1 MNRRHIKRLRSTGP
15 AQRGF
20 TLLEMIVSILILG
33 LLAGLVVVGAR
44 HVVKLAKS
52 TAVAQQSRTIAE
64 AIVHFKNET
73 GILPPLVRDQQVA
86 GSPVVVTSGTDTYV
100 NVIRFDQGPTDPDTM
115 FLRGMGSPPAPSPTA
130 DDPYGASGPD
140 KRYSERS
147 LAIYLMGAMD
157 TPDLYSNRLP
167 LDGVPGLGLYKPYAD
182 GHFDIPLSVI
192 KHAKD
197 PANNPSVRAGQ
208 TFGPYVNVSS
218 GKVTLSDTDE
228 HHVQLVDPNGVAYRY
243 YRWVHTP
250 PVGSNPPSVRDL
262 NVPLLV
268 GRDATLPAYAGI
280 VVPPDRD
287 VNRNPALKT
296 AAWAVVAAGR
306 NKAFGDEDPAT
317 LGRLLGRDLASA
329 PAEVLRQ
336 ARIEAEADNVIEVG
350 Q

>member
-1 MNRRHIKRLRSTGP
+1 MNRRHAHGGQFSWSAR
-15 AQRGF
+15 RGF

-33 LLAGLVVVGAR
+33 ILAGLVIVGAS

-52 TAVAQQSRTIAE
+52 TTVAQQSRTIAQ
-64 AIVHFKNET
+64 AIEHFKTET
-73 GILPPLVRDQQVA
+73 GILPPLVRDQQTP
-86 GSPVVVTSGTDTYV
+86 GSPVVVTSGQDVYV
-100 NVIRFDQGPTDPDTM
+100 NVVRFDKGATDPDTM
-115 FLRGMGSPPAPSPTA
+115 FLRGMGTPPAPAPTA
-130 DDPYGASGPD
+130 ADPFGASSPD
-140 KRYSERS
+140 RRYSERS

-157 TPDLYSNRLP
+157 TLDVSNVLP
-167 LDGVPGLGLYKPYAD
+167 MDGVKGLGLYKPYAD
-182 GHFDIPLSVI
+182 GHFDVPLSVI

-218 GKVTLSDTDE
+218 GKVTLKDTDE
-228 HHVQLVDPNGVAYRY
+228 HNVQLVDPNGVPYRY

-250 PVGSNPPSVRDL
+250 PTGSNPPTVRDL

-268 GRDATLPAYAGI
+268 GRDATLPAFAGV

-287 VNRNPALKT
+287 VNRNPALRT

-306 NKAFGDEDPAT
+306 NKAFGDEPLAE
-317 LGRLLGRDLASA
+317 LGRLLGRSIDASG
-329 PAEVLRQ
+329 EQ
-336 ARIEAEADNVIEVG
+336 KARLEAEADNVIEVG